1 MKPSLFILNLFSS
14 CSGADEQ
21 DEDEQDE
28 DEEGDEKRDHGKS
41 RKYKRLLDAKAI
53 PAHIIEMID
62 VESKKAEYP
71 RKAKTELI
79 NKLFTKDKKGNL
91 NMVANQPIFE
101 NYKEAYHKRYG
112 REEQQGKPRTVFLW
126 SVFQGN
132 EEALKAAIHEGAVSC
147 WVQDGQPYC
156 GFKATTAGVEKASS
170 SYQKLSG
177 GGIELKNQ
185 EYNTLSKT
193 FASMAWEFGS
203 GASGSGGH
211 SGQAP
216 EFRTPEKR
224 QKTIE
229 NVGLTTEMIDLITDA
244 KNANQRLETG
254 CLKLL
259 SKCTDEVE
267 KKKFKATVLEIKDWI
282 SQNESIL
289 TWKELPNDVALTPT
303 NFQVFMGKQA
313 DATCRLSEQ
322 FEQFKALLKA
332 RKEL

>member
-1 MKPSLFILNLFSS
+1 MIEVETK
-14 CSGADEQ
+14 
-21 DEDEQDE
+21 
-28 DEEGDEKRDHGKS
+28 KS
-41 RKYKRLLDAKAI
+41 E
-53 PAHIIEMID
+53 H
-62 VESKKAEYP
+62 P
-71 RKAKTELI
+71 RKMKTELI
-79 NKLFTKDKKGNL
+79 NKLFSKDSKGNF

-101 NYKEAYHKRYG
+101 NFKEAYHKRYG

-132 EEALKAAIHEGAVSC
+132 EDALKAAINEGSVSC
-147 WVQDGQPYC
+147 WMQDGQPYC

-170 SYQKLSG
+170 SIQKLSG
-177 GGIELKNQ
+177 GEVELKQ
-185 EYNTLSKT
+185 PEFHTLSKT

-203 GASGSGGH
+203 TGSGSAEGSGH
-211 SGQAP
+211 AP
-216 EFRTPEKR
+216 AFNTPEKR

-229 NVGLTTEMIDLITDA
+229 NVGLTTEMITLITDA
-244 KNANQRLETG
+244 KNANQRLESG

-259 SKCTDEVE
+259 SKCSDEAE
-267 KKKFKATVLEIKDWI
+267 KKKFKSTVLEIKDWI

-322 FEQFKALLKA
+322 YEQFKALLKA